1 MNKINMIYYQIPSRK
16 QKERRRTGREEI
28 VVENLILKCEYGF
41 AAYEESNELI

>member
-1 MNKINMIYYQIPSRK
+1 MIYYHIPSRK
-16 QKERRRTGREEI
+16 QKERRRKVREEI